1 MSTIRPDLPALP
13 SVRPEA
19 GAAQDV
25 RAAFFRAALDQARAV
40 VPAATPVPARAAEA
54 PIRASATADAPTRTM
69 RPGSLLDIRV

>member
-40 VPAATPVPARAAEA
+40 VPAAAPVPARLAET
-54 PIRASATADAPTRTM
+54 PSRASASTEAPTRTM

>member
-25 RAAFFRAALDQARAV
+25 RAAFFRAALDQARGV
-40 VPAATPVPARAAEA
+40 VPAIAPVTV
-54 PIRASATADAPTRTM
+54 RASEPPNRASDSPDTPTRTM

>member
-13 SVRPEA
+13 SVRPDI

-25 RAAFFRAALDQARAV
+25 RAAFFRAALDQVRAV
-40 VPAATPVPARAAEA
+40 GPTSTHAQTRTSEPQQRP
-54 PIRASATADAPTRTM
+54 SDNADAPTRTM